1 MIETID
7 NAIQL
12 LFTAISASIAAYY
25 ATKSRSHAWILCTLV
40 SGSYFLGDFYW
51 QLYLMFYGHTPHYS
65 WIPVLGWRAS
75 AIFMLLLLTE
85 VRGERDHSV
94 PMKKILIII
103 PIFTVAMSTYYAF
116 FDGILENLVI
126 AIIMTVLIW
135 NSVDCFID
143 IRRGNCANPRCKWLC
158 LVILLYCAMEYTTW
172 TISCNWMGDTLGNPY
187 FWFEGVLAVAF
198 LLFLPAT
205 GKAVNP

>member
-12 LFTAISASIAAYY
+12 MLTAISACIAGYRAI
-25 ATKSRSHAWILCTLV
+25 KIRNRAWILCALV

-75 AIFMLLLLTE
+75 AIFMLLLLLET
-85 VRGERDHSV
+85 RGERKHPAPV
-94 PMKKILIII
+94 KKVLFIT
-103 PIFTVAMSTYYAF
+103 PVFTISMSTYYAF

-126 AIIMTVLIW
+126 AIIMTTLIW
-135 NSVDCFID
+135 NCVDCLID
-143 IRRGNCANPRCKWLC
+143 IRRGDCANPRCKWLC

-172 TISCNWMGDTLGNPY
+172 TISCNWLGDTLENPY
-187 FWFEGVLAVAF
+187 FWFEIVLALAF